1 MNRLSIVEKLINT
14 LNDNEI
20 NYCHWKSNEHVHDA
34 FTGVDDI
41 DLLIDQA
48 HITKLNVVLNSIGY
62 KRFNLPYKRKYYG
75 IEDYIAY
82 DDKEGIF
89 VHLHLH
95 YKLTLGEKF
104 LKGYQLPYAHKV
116 LKNRIYD
123 HTNNIFISSY
133 EDEMWLLIIRSALKI
148 RNRDKLKKIFNKQL
162 INKGTRIEFEWLK
175 KRIDSKKLM
184 LILPKD
190 LSIKSQRIIIEIA
203 NKELS
208 ASNLTALNRSLIK
221 DFRYFKANN
230 QFKSKYLKWSRE
242 IFRINQIINKKVWKL
257 SKSYRRSP
265 ISGGKVISLLGPDG
279 AGKSTLIFNLEKSL
293 SKQFDTEK
301 IYLGSGDGS
310 SSLLRL
316 PLKILYSFFLKRK
329 IIDRK
334 SKKINKNGSFN
345 YTKETKK
352 SSFLRRLG
360 EAPWIFVLTSEKISK
375 LKKAWKL
382 KNNGYIV
389 LTDRYPQDQIIGMLD
404 GPRFYKNNQI
414 KRNFVN
420 NQIVDHEKKLYEL
433 SNKLDPDL
441 IIVLNVSSEVAMS
454 RKPDEISLES
464 HKNLMNKLL
473 SLKFENSKVVYID
486 ANQAIDEVR
495 KNVMKEVW
503 EIL

>member
-14 LNDNEI
+14 LNDNSI

-41 DLLIDQA
+41 DLLISED
-48 HITKLNVVLNSIGY
+48 HITKLNVVLNNIGY
-62 KRFNLPYKRKYYG
+62 KRFNLPEKRKYYG

-95 YKLTLGEKF
+95 YNLTLGEKF
-104 LKGYQLPYAHKV
+104 LKGYQLPYSNKI
-116 LKNRIYD
+116 LENRIYD
-123 HTNNIFISSY
+123 RTNNIFISSY

-148 RNRDKLKKIFNKQL
+148 RNRDKFKNLLNKPV
-162 INKGTRIEFEWLK
+162 INKGTKIEFEWLK
-175 KRIDSKKLM
+175 KRIENEKL
-184 LILPKD
+184 ITVLPKD
-190 LSIKSQRIIIEIA
+190 LSIKSQKIIIDIA
-203 NKELS
+203 NKELNNS
-208 ASNLTALNRSLIK
+208 KLTALNKNLIK

-230 QFKSKYLKWSRE
+230 RLKSKYLKWSRE
-242 IFRINQIINKKVWKL
+242 IFRINQIINKKILRSPKA
-257 SKSYRRSP
+257 YRRSP

-279 AGKSTLIFNLEKSL
+279 AGKSTLMFNLEKSL

-301 IYLGSGDGS
+301 IYLGSGDGN

-334 SKKINKNGSFN
+334 SKKINKDGSFN
-345 YTKETKK
+345 YTQETKK
-352 SSFLRRLG
+352 SSILRQIG
-360 EAPWIFVLTSEKISK
+360 EAPWIAVLTSEKISK
-375 LKKAWKL
+375 LKKTWKL

-404 GPRFYKNNQI
+404 GPRFYKNDQI
-414 KRNFVN
+414 KSNFIN
-420 NQIVDHEKKLYEL
+420 DQIVNHEKKLYDL
-433 SNKLDPDL
+433 SNKLNPDL
-441 IIVLNVSSEVAMS
+441 IIVLTVSSEVAMS
-454 RKPDEISLES
+454 RKPEEISLES
-464 HKNLMNKLL
+464 HKNLMHKLL

-486 ANQAIDEVR
+486 ANQDIDEVR

-503 EIL
+503 DIL